1 MLTSRLSHIL
11 SRKSTVLGVTAML
24 AVGVMSVTTAT
35 PAAAAAV
42 ESDAAAAMETVSS
55 VTPLA
60 QTIEVTGSVAA
71 SAVQR
76 DDYTVTT
83 AAVEEEAPAPVV
95 TWVNPTSG
103 TITSPYGPRP
113 NKPVPGVNPFHRGT
127 DVAAA
132 SGTPIYAAFSGTV
145 VEAGVLGTYGNWVL
159 IDHGNGVQTGY
170 AHNSAIH
177 VSIGQTVSAGD
188 LIASMGSTG
197 ASTGPH
203 LHFEV
208 RVNGEAI
215 DPVPFLSERGVTLGS

>member
-1 MLTSRLSHIL
+1 MLTSRLSHIV

-35 PAAAAAV
+35 PAAAMEV
-42 ESDAAAAMETVSS
+42 DSAAAMETVSS

-60 QTIEVTGSVAA
+60 KTIEVTGSVAA

-76 DDYTVTT
+76 DDDTAAT
-83 AAVEEEAPAPVV
+83 AAVEEAPAPVV
-95 TWVNPTSG
+95 TWVNPTTG

-113 NKPVPGVNPFHRGT
+113 NKPVPGVNPFHKGT

-145 VEAGVLGTYGNWVL
+145 VEARVLGTYGKWVL

-177 VSIGQTVSAGD
+177 VNVGQTVSAGD

-215 DPVPFLSERGVTLGS
+215 DPVPFLSERGVTLGA